1 MSRALIYALGVCIA
15 SVALEGVFAG
25 SGIKRRLAELRV
37 PRFAPPLWGWI
48 VIGLCYYVIC
58 FLVLFRLFSL
68 PPASGVQQRAPLA
81 LLGGVMLTNAFWN
94 YFFFR
99 TRNLL
104 HAFLI
109 GIPYSVLAVV
119 LFGLLLGFDRTAAWV
134 LFPYLVYL
142 FYANYFGYRI
152 WKLNEQR

>member
-1 MSRALIYALGVCIA
+1 M
-15 SVALEGVFAG
+15 
-25 SGIKRRLAELRV
+25 
-37 PRFAPPLWGWI
+37 
-48 VIGLCYYVIC
+48 IC
-58 FLVLFRLFSL
+58 FSILYRLFS
-68 PPASGVQQRAPLA
+68 ASAASELQRAPFA
-81 LLGGVMLTNAFWN
+81 LLAGIMLTNAFWN

-109 GIPYSVLAVV
+109 GLPYSVLAVV
-119 LFGLLLGFDRTAAWV
+119 LFGLLLEFDRTAAWI

-152 WKLNEQR
+152 WKLNQRLP

>member
-1 MSRALIYALGVCIA
+1 MSRALIYSLALCIA
-15 SVALEGVFAG
+15 SVALEGLFAG

-37 PRFAPPLWGWI
+37 PRLAPPLWGWI

-58 FLVLFRLFSL
+58 FMVLYRLFSL
-68 PPASGVQQRAPLA
+68 PPGSGSQQHVPLA
-81 LLGGVMLTNAFWN
+81 LLIGVMLINAFWN

-109 GIPYSVLAVV
+109 GIPYSGLAVA

-134 LFPYLVYL
+134 LFPYLAYL

-152 WKLNEQR
+152 WKLNEQE

>member
-1 MSRALIYALGVCIA
+1 MSSALIYSLGLCAL
-15 SVALEGVFAG
+15 SVALEGLFAG

-58 FLVLFRLFSL
+58 FSVLFRLFSL
-68 PPASGVQQRAPLA
+68 PPASDLQQRATLA

-109 GIPYSVLAVV
+109 GVPYSVLAVV

-152 WKLNEQR
+152 WKLNQ

>member
-1 MSRALIYALGVCIA
+1 VSRALIYSLALCVA
-15 SVALEGVFAG
+15 SVALEGLFAG

-37 PRFAPPLWGWI
+37 PRLTPPLWGWI

-58 FLVLFRLFSL
+58 FWVLYRLFSL
-68 PPASGVQQRAPLA
+68 PPASGRQQRVPLA

-134 LFPYLVYL
+134 LFPHLVYL
-142 FYANYFGYRI
+142 FYTNYFGYWT

>member
-1 MSRALIYALGVCIA
+1 MSRALIYSLGICIA

-48 VIGLCYYVIC
+48 VIGLCYYAIC
-58 FLVLFRLFSL
+58 FSVLYRLFSL
-68 PPASGVQQRAPLA
+68 PPASGLQERAPLA

-119 LFGLLLGFDRTAAWV
+119 LFGLLLGLDRTAAWV

>member
-1 MSRALIYALGVCIA
+1 
-15 SVALEGVFAG
+15 
-25 SGIKRRLAELRV
+25 
-37 PRFAPPLWGWI
+37 
-48 VIGLCYYVIC
+48 
-58 FLVLFRLFSL
+58 
-68 PPASGVQQRAPLA
+68 
-81 LLGGVMLTNAFWN
+81 MLTNAFWN

-119 LFGLLLGFDRTAAWV
+119 LFGLLLKSDRTAAWV

-152 WKLNEQR
+152 WKLNV